1 LPAPL
6 PPLLQ
11 TRSPSALL
19 VRRFERARDGAGT
32 DAERDFLIELT
43 VPQLRSAL
51 AGHDFALEAE
61 PRFRNETLASLA
73 VLADREQVS
82 LYVGWWRGK
91 PLVLLPVSESVHA
104 FVVLLDSEI
113 PFAEGAHVEIEGRQA
128 LWLSW
133 NR

>member
-1 LPAPL
+1 MPAPI
-6 PPLLQ
+6 PPIVR

-19 VRRFERARDGAGT
+19 VRRFQRARDGAGT
-32 DAERDFLIELT
+32 DAEHDFLIELT
-43 VPQLRSAL
+43 VAQLRSAL
-51 AGHDFALEAE
+51 AGHDFALETE
-61 PRFRNETLASLA
+61 PRFRNSTLASLA
-73 VLADREQVS
+73 VLAEREQVP

-104 FVVLLDSEI
+104 FLVLLESEI
-113 PFAEGAHVEIEGRQA
+113 PFAEGARVEIDGRQA